1 MYASSAGK
9 LFALLAFLVVL
20 LVIGD
25 RLPIEE
31 GLFVLVVDRPLRDDD
46 CLPRP
51 FSSLRGLISFLRLP
65 LSEDLAGE
73 DALFPMITCGMLPS
87 AAGCGVVVV
96 VRSSRGSTATSRR
109 GFQHSWKA
117 LEFNV
122 YVRPDR
128 RSGKSKRSN

>member
-20 LVIGD
+20 LGIGD
-25 RLPIEE
+25 LLSTEV

-46 CLPRP
+46 GLSRP

-73 DALFPMITCGMLPS
+73 DALFPMITCGMLPW
-87 AAGCGVVVV
+87 AAGYGEVVV
-96 VRSSRGSTATSRR
+96 VRSSRGSTSRR
-109 GFQHSWKA
+109 GF
-117 LEFNV
+117 
-122 YVRPDR
+122 
-128 RSGKSKRSN
+128 